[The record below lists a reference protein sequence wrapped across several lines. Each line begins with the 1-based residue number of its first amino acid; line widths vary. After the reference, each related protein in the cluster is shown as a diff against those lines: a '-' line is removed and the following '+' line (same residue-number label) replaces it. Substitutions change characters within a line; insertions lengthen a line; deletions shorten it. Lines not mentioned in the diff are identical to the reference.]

1 MIDYKYTAR
10 NPKTGEKVNSRVQAD
25 SIANASK
32 LVKEQGLV
40 PITIKPENELHG
52 PLAGIRSRIST
63 KDKVVFSRQMATLVA
78 AGLPLVQSLRNVLE
92 QTQNKAFRIVIS
104 KIIGDVE
111 AGKPLSDAMRKHP
124 TVFSNVFVSLIAAG
138 EISGTLDQSLERVA
152 NQQEKDAEIMSKV
165 RGAMVYPVIVLLVM
179 VAVVVFMLLTVLPQV
194 EVLYDGLQ
202 GAGELPIF
210 TRVLLVVSHFIQD
223 FWFIV
228 LAVFGV
234 LIFITSKWART
245 LGGKTVIDKLKMK
258 AWPIGPL
265 FMKLYMARFARTGTT
280 MVGSGVPLLQTLEV
294 IAEAVNNVHIRKS
307 ILAAIEK
314 VKGGKALSEAIR
326 GDPNFL
332 RLVPDML
339 KIGEESGQIESMME
353 KTAVYFEKEVD
364 NQIKTVSTIIEPVMM
379 VILGVFAL
387 IIVAAILLPIYGL
400 AGKNV
405 F

>member
-10 NPKTGEKVNSRVQAD
+10 NPKTGEKVSSQVQAD
-25 SIANASK
+25 SIASASK

-40 PITIKPENELHG
+40 PISIRPQNEVHG

-92 QTQNKAFRIVIS
+92 QTQNKAFKIVIT
-104 KIIGDVE
+104 KVIGDVE
-111 AGKPLSDAMRKHP
+111 AGKPLSEAMSKHP
-124 TVFSNVFVSLIAAG
+124 MVFSNVYISLIAAG

-210 TRVLLVVSHFIQD
+210 TRVLLAVSHFIQD
-223 FWFIV
+223 FWFVV
-228 LAVFGV
+228 LAVIGV

-245 LGGKTVIDKLKMK
+245 FGGKTIIDKLKMK
-258 AWPIGPL
+258 AWPVGPL
-265 FMKLYMARFARTGTT
+265 FMKLYIARFARTGTT
-280 MVGSGVPLLQTLEV
+280 MVASGVPLIQTLEV
-294 IAEAVNNVHIRKS
+294 IAEAVNNVHIKRS
-307 ILAAIEK
+307 ILTAIEK
-314 VKGGKALSEAIR
+314 VKGGKALSESIR
-326 GDPNFL
+326 GDENFL

-339 KIGEESGQIESMME
+339 RIGEESGQVESMME